1 MLYLVQDDIGTQ
13 LKAVLTREDDGVA
26 VNLTDATVRLKFRAR
41 GSTTV
46 LFTLSSI
53 TTSDEDKENGI
64 AVFQFGSGNLAID
77 EGKYEGEIEAT
88 FDNGSIETVFEKLEF
103 YVRADF

>member
-46 LFTLSSI
+46 LFTLTSI
-53 TTSDEDKENGI
+53 TTSQEDIENGI
-64 AVFQFGSGNLAID
+64 AVFQFGSDNLAVA

>member
-64 AVFQFGSGNLAID
+64 AVFQFASGNLDVD